1 MLKRAVT
8 VAMAVA
14 AAVAVTGFVTSAS
27 GEVKIE
33 TLRLID
39 TGASIDVFLAGGD
52 ASHTGDR
59 EVFRD
64 TLIWAKDRS
73 AAGKAEGHCT
83 VIDASTRTSVCTIVT
98 TLGQG
103 AAAGTITTEG
113 VGDFIDGETI
123 IGAVTGGTGKY
134 ESATGHATFEFN
146 PTGESDV
153 TFKLQKQS

>member
-8 VAMAVA
+8 T
-14 AAVAVTGFVTSAS
+14 AVAVAVAVAITGFVTSAS
-27 GEVKIE
+27 GDVNTE

-39 TGASIDVFLAGGD
+39 TGATIDVVLAGGD

-64 TLIWAKDRS
+64 TLIWSKDRS

-83 VIDASTRTSVCTIVT
+83 FIDASTATSTCTIVT

-103 AAAGTITTEG
+103 PKAGTITTEG
-113 VGDFIDGETI
+113 VGNFIPGQTST
-123 IGAVTGGTGKY
+123 GAITGGTGIY
-134 ESATGHATFEFN
+134 ESATGHATFGFN
-146 PTGESDV
+146 PTGESAV
-153 TFKLQKQS
+153 VFTLQH